1 MEITYL
7 AWGMLL
13 FLFVG
18 MLLVLRAKEGKAARR
33 RDSARDPMFRRPSAS
48 KHQ

>member
-1 MEITYL
+1 MEIVYISL
-7 AWGMLL
+7 GMLF

-18 MLLVLRAKEGKAARR
+18 MLLVLRAKEDKATRP

-48 KHQ
+48 GHR